1 MYRQY
6 ENPILIEVYLK
17 EAQDRLARA
26 LEEGVCEERLV
37 DLHDDVEW
45 LKERLNI
52 AWADDEAAEFGYD
65 Y

>member
-6 ENPILIEVYLK
+6 ENPHIIEAYLK
-17 EAQDRLARA
+17 DAEERYERA
-26 LEEGVCEERLV
+26 LEDGACEEILI

-52 AWADDEAAEFGYD
+52 AWADDEAAEFRYD